1 MNPDPC
7 DGLDDDIRDHIERET
22 QDHIDR
28 GMSPGDASLAAL
40 RKFGN
45 VARVMEDTRD
55 VWRRVWL
62 DQLLQDLRYGLR
74 FLRRN
79 PRFAAIVTLT
89 MALGIGVNTAIFSV
103 VNTVL
108 LRPVEYPDAA
118 RLVWIGAY
126 DPNLRRDF
134 VRNQDYFEWRRLA
147 QSYSGMAA
155 YGLQQPAIRTLRG
168 SSQLTGIFV
177 AGDFWRITA
186 AKPAAGRL
194 FTDAEQDCI
203 VLTWHY
209 FQREFSGDPSIVGR
223 AITLNGHSATV
234 TGVLPA
240 DFRFHLPM
248 WWAAAQPEPVEAY
261 LTLPRPGEGIAQ
273 SMQVVAALKPIAT
286 VQQAQSELSA
296 LSQHLGRTDDL
307 RVEPLA
313 NQLGGGS
320 RKALLILMA
329 AGACVLLIA
338 IANVANLLLG
348 RATLRHREVAI
359 RAAVGAGRGRVL
371 RQMLAESLLQAMA
384 GGAAGLLL
392 ARGAI
397 AVLAG
402 ISPYAVPR
410 LAETAIDGRVLL
422 FTLALS
428 LAAGLAFGA
437 LPALSL
443 RRGDLQEA
451 LKSGARS
458 TSGGGLRLRRLLVAA
473 ELALAIV
480 LLTGAAL
487 MLKSFAR
494 MNAHSPGFDPDDVA
508 VMKVRFTA
516 GRDGDAFVREL
527 LRRLDTLPGVRAAGV
542 SCWIQ
547 QRNQRVN
554 AVSPGY
560 LKALGMRLRKG
571 RWLAG
576 DEARV
581 ALINESMARRTFGTL
596 DAVARQVLLPRPYTV
611 VGVVA
616 DVKYTR
622 LDADPPPEAYI
633 PIERAPDLYGLEIAA
648 TPKSIL
654 PALSREVRQL
664 DPSLPV
670 FDAKTLGDAL
680 SQSIAPRRFNLFLL
694 GGFAA
699 AALLLAVVGIYGVAA
714 YSVTERTREIG
725 MRMALGAR
733 RGQVAAMVLR
743 DALPYTIA
751 GIAAGLIAT
760 RALAA
765 LLASLL
771 YEVQATDP
779 ATYAAVALILA
790 LVAVAS
796 CVGPAWKA
804 ASIDPLAALR
814 QVG

>member
-1 MNPDPC
+1 MNPYDS
-7 DGLDDDIRDHIERET
+7 LDDDIRDHIERET
-22 QDHIDR
+22 QDNIDR
-28 GMSPGDASLAAL
+28 GMTPPAARLAAL

-45 VARVMEDTRD
+45 VARVIEDTRD
-55 VWRRVWL
+55 VWRHVWL

-89 MALGIGVNTAIFSV
+89 MALGIGVNTAVFSV

-108 LRPVEYPDAA
+108 LKPVGYPDAA

-126 DPNLRRDF
+126 DPNIHRDF
-134 VRNQDYFEWRRLA
+134 ARNQDYLEWRRLA
-147 QSYSGMAA
+147 HSYSCMAA
-155 YGLQQPAIRTLRG
+155 YGLQQPAVRTPRG

-177 AGDFWRITA
+177 GGDFWRMTA
-186 AKPAAGRL
+186 AQPAAGRL
-194 FTDAEQDCI
+194 FADTGQDCV
-203 VLTWHY
+203 VLTWDY
-209 FQREFSGDPSIVGR
+209 FQREFSGDASIVGR
-223 AITLNGHSATV
+223 AITLNGHPATI
-234 TGVLPA
+234 TGVLPKT
-240 DFRFHLPM
+240 FRFQFPM
-248 WWAAAQPEPVEAY
+248 WWAAAQPDPVEAY

-273 SMQVVAALKPIAT
+273 SMQVVAALKPGAT
-286 VQQAQSELSA
+286 VQQAQSELTA
-296 LSQHLGRTDDL
+296 LEQHLGRTDDL
-307 RVEPLA
+307 RVEPLER
-313 NQLGGGS
+313 QLGGGS

-338 IANVANLLLG
+338 IVNVANLLLA

-371 RQMLAESLLQAMA
+371 RQMLAESLLQSVA

-392 ARGAI
+392 ARGAL
-397 AVLAG
+397 AVLIG

-410 LAETAIDGRVLL
+410 LAETTIDGRVLL

-428 LAAGLAFGA
+428 LSAGLAFGA
-437 LPALSL
+437 LPALTL
-443 RRGDLQEA
+443 RRGDLQSA
-451 LKSGARS
+451 LKSGAR
-458 TSGGGLRLRRLLVAA
+458 TTCGGFRLRRLLVAA

-480 LLTGAAL
+480 LLTGAGL

-494 MNAHSPGFDPDDVA
+494 MNAHAPNFDPDDVA
-508 VMKVRFTA
+508 VMKVRFTG
-516 GRDGDAFVREL
+516 GRDADAFVREL
-527 LRRLDTLPGVRAAGV
+527 LHRIDTLPGVRAAGV

-547 QRNQRVN
+547 QGQRIN

-560 LKALGMRLRKG
+560 LPALGMRLRQG
-571 RWLAG
+571 RWLAAN
-576 DEARV
+576 EPRV
-581 ALINESMARRTFGTL
+581 ALINESMARRTFTGL
-596 DAVARQVLLPRPYTV
+596 DPLGRQVLLPRPYTV

-622 LDADPPPEAYI
+622 LDADPPPEVYI

-648 TPKSIL
+648 APKSIL
-654 PALSREVRQL
+654 PALRREVRRT

-670 FDAKTLGDAL
+670 FDVKTLGDAL

-694 GGFAA
+694 AGFAA
-699 AALLLAVVGIYGVAA
+699 AALLLAIVGIYGVTA
-714 YSVTERTREIG
+714 YSVAGRTREIG

-743 DALPYTIA
+743 EMLPIALA

-765 LLASLL
+765 VLASLL
-771 YEVQATDP
+771 YDVQPTDP

-790 LVAVAS
+790 LVAVTA
-796 CVGPAWKA
+796 CLGPAWKA
-804 ASIDPLAALR
+804 ATIDPLVALR